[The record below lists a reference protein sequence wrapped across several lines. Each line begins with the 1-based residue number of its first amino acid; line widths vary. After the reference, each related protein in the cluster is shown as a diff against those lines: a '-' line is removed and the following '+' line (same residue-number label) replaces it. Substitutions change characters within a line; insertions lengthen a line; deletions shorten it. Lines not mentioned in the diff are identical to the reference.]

1 MSTQPY
7 DAALDALLANYTP
20 PPMPEGLAA
29 RVAEAAVTLP
39 QEASRSAARPW
50 RDRRGSWLRRPLVI
64 GGAAFGLA
72 FSGAVAATYVGVP
85 LPPKVQSVL
94 AELPFVRVKAEPEAP
109 KAPPRKA
116 LPARAEE
123 MRPATAGDAQPRAE
137 RPLRAFW
144 RELSPYER
152 RRLYDAPP
160 GRRLAVAK
168 QIVDSRRS
176 VGLPTP
182 GAERIERA
190 FDRRRARAVE
200 RDPVATARI
209 ENRRA
214 IRRARIR
221 AEIERRREI
230 APALPVEVP
239 SDIASSDID
248 PGAARLPDNNFMPA
262 DPDRAERFRAFREER
277 LERRRALR
285 EERLRRWRARQE
297 RRREG
302 FVEPPR

>member
-1 MSTQPY
+1 MSTHPH
-7 DAALDALLANYTP
+7 DSALDALLTGYTP

-29 RVAEAAVTLP
+29 RVAEAAVALP
-39 QEASRSAARPW
+39 QEAARTAARPW

-64 GGAAFGLA
+64 GGAALGLA

-94 AELPFVRVKAEPEAP
+94 AELPFVRVRAEPEAP

-116 LPARAEE
+116 APARAEDV
-123 MRPATAGDAQPRAE
+123 RPAAAEAAQPNPE

-152 RRLYDAPP
+152 RRLYNAPP
-160 GRRLAVAK
+160 GRRLTVAK
-168 QIVDSRRS
+168 QIVDARRS
-176 VGLPTP
+176 IGLPTP

-190 FDRRRARAVE
+190 VERRRARAIE
-200 RDPVATARI
+200 RNPVVKARI

-221 AEIERRREI
+221 AEIERRGDVT
-230 APALPVEVP
+230 PALPVDVP
-239 SDIASSDID
+239 SVIAPSGAD
-248 PGAARLPDNNFMPA
+248 PGPVRLQDNGFMPA
-262 DPDRAERFRAFREER
+262 DLERAERFPALREER
-277 LERRRALR
+277 MERRRALR
-285 EERLRRWRARQE
+285 EERLRRWRAHRE

-302 FVEPPR
+302 FIDPPR